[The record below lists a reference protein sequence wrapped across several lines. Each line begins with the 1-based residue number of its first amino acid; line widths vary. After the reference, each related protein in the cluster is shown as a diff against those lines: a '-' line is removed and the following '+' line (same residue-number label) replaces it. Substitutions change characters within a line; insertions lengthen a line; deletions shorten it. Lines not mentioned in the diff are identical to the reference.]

1 MTLAAFDFGQAID
14 FIFNGRESVT
24 GGVHIGGSQLL
35 PQLWRHLELTGAA
48 VGIACV
54 IAVPLG
60 LWLGHLRKGQFLVAS
75 VANVGRAVPSLAL
88 IGFAVAYIGLGF
100 PNALLALTLLAI
112 PPIFVN
118 SYVGVAGVEPEIVDA
133 ARGQGMTEAGIVRR
147 VELPLAIPL
156 VFGGVRTSV
165 VNVIATA
172 SIAPLIG
179 VITLGDA
186 IVSPQVYGDAGQ
198 LGAAICVAVLAITAE
213 VTFALI
219 QRAVTPRG
227 LKLQSARSRG
237 PLSPFMRRIR
247 TT

>member
-1 MTLAAFDFGQAID
+1 MILAAFDFGDAID
-14 FIFNGRESVT
+14 FIVNGRESVT
-24 GGVHIGGSQLL
+24 GGVRIGGSELL

-48 VGIACV
+48 VGIACL

-60 LWLGHLRKGQFLVAS
+60 LWLGHKRKGQFAVSS

-118 SYVGVAGVEPEIVDA
+118 TYVGVSEIEPDIVDS
-133 ARGQGMTEAGIVRR
+133 ARGQGMTELEIMRK
-147 VELPLAIPL
+147 VELPLGIPL
-156 VFGGVRTSV
+156 LFGGIRTSV

-172 SIAPLIG
+172 TIAPLIG
-179 VITLGDA
+179 VVTLGDA

-198 LGAAICVAVLAITAE
+198 LGAAICVALLALAAE
-213 VTFALI
+213 ITFALI
-219 QRAVTPRG
+219 QRLVTPKG
-227 LKLQSARSRG
+227 LKLQRK
-237 PLSPFMRRIR
+237 PILRRMQ